1 MKILKIILI
10 YLSLAQFKVLPQNSI
25 INSLDELNNT
35 VEIVVQVEE
44 KEKWKFVGDYF
55 NTGMDTLKI
64 SQKIGKFLNVYSAY
78 VIWPLIVLCTGAVV
92 SLDHSYVG
100 LFRQFD
106 KLNEIISR
114 KCTKTLQG
122 YRYIRNGIGF
132 TGAAIEIGAI
142 SLLFYFLLN
151 YGLQFGG
158 RKLENKE
165 GRSSLLLSDFVKNW
179 EKNKEETPAV
189 LKPIFE
195 QLVADDNIAKIDK
208 ILAEKI
214 VESIIATALIASS
227 IE

>member
-1 MKILKIILI
+1 VKILKIILI
-10 YLSLAQFKVLPQNSI
+10 CLSLAQFKVFSQNNI
-25 INSLDELNNT
+25 INSLDELSKNLG
-35 VEIVVQVEE
+35 VLLQVEE
-44 KEKWKFVGDYF
+44 KEKWQLVGDYF
-55 NTGMDTLKI
+55 TTGMDTLKI
-64 SQKIGKFLNVYSAY
+64 SQKIGKFLNNYSAY
-78 VIWPLIVLCTGAVV
+78 VIWPLVVLCTGTVV

-114 KCTKTLQG
+114 KCTKTNRG
-122 YRYIRNGIGF
+122 YRYFKNGIGF

-158 RKLENKE
+158 KKLEDKE
-165 GRSSLLLSDFVKNW
+165 GRSFLLLSAFVKNW
-179 EKNKEETPAV
+179 EKNKALTPAA
-189 LKPIFE
+189 LMPIFE
-195 QLVADDNIAKIDK
+195 QLVADDNFAKIDK
-208 ILAEKI
+208 VLVEKI